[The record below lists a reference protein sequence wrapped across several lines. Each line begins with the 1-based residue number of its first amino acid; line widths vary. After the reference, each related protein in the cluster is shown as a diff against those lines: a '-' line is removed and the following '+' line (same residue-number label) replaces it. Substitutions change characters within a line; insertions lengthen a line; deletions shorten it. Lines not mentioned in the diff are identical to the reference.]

1 MVQLQ
6 CIYANAHRMGNK
18 EKKLEAT
25 EEAAMEAMED
35 LVAITEKNSGI
46 IYMTEV
52 LPWMAASS
60 SEWVG
65 KEGGAVT

>member
-1 MVQLQ
+1 
-6 CIYANAHRMGNK
+6 
-18 EKKLEAT
+18 
-25 EEAAMEAMED
+25 MEAMED

-46 IYMTEV
+46 IYTTEV